1 LGDAKN
7 TVLAYTLF
15 LACQGKNDKN
25 QDFSKIAQNHFPP
38 ENR

>member
-15 LACQGKNDKN
+15 LACQGKNDKIEIL
-25 QDFSKIAQNHFPP
+25 SK
-38 ENR
+38 